1 MKQKQ
6 VRLDEIVADTSL
18 QVRKEING
26 WYVSKYVQVLKSGKN
41 FKDSIVVLPDMR
53 IVSGFT
59 RYEAYKRVLDPSDK
73 IPVRIY
79 EAESEEDAFQFAV
92 RENITHGQPLEE
104 FEKKSIRRR
113 LQHQGW
119 TDEQISQF
127 IGVSLE
133 RLYKWD
139 AERVVVNSGGKQQ
152 QEDTKP
158 GTRLPQQVSQKQYEQ
173 HVNHHA
179 VSTVFH
185 ARKVLQ
191 RIKDGTIERDE
202 KTVNVLEELRQ
213 ALEDE
218 LAAV

>member
-6 VRLDEIVADTSL
+6 IRLDEIVADTSL
-18 QVRKEING
+18 QVRKEINY
-26 WYVSKYVQVLKSGKN
+26 WYVSRCVQVLKSGKD

-73 IPVRIY
+73 IKVRVY

-92 RENITHGQPLEE
+92 KENIAHGQPLKE

-119 TDEQISQF
+119 TDDQISQF

-139 AERVVVNSGGKQQ
+139 AERVVVRSGDKQQ

-158 GTRLPQQVSQKQYEQ
+158 GTRLPQQVSQEQYKQ

-185 ARKVLQ
+185 ARKVLE

-202 KTVNVLEELRQ
+202 KTVSVLEELRQ
-213 ALEDE
+213 ALEEE
-218 LAAV
+218 LEAV